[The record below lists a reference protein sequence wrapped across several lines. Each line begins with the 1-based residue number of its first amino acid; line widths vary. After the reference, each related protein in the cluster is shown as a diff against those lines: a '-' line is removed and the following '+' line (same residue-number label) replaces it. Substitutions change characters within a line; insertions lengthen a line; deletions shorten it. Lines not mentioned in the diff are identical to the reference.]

1 MVRAVVIVVLDTAL
15 ALVDRES
22 VPPERILDLGGDER
36 ETGDV
41 ARIAPVKLLVDRA
54 GEIGRFVGGD
64 VARVVWDVEVAW
76 CLRVGGAV
84 AMAFALAR
92 LAAIAAAMLF
102 FLALGG
108 VVEEG
113 KPASASGLGQAFSNC
128 LRDAESRD
136 CRIVD
141 PRSGQ
146 IAWNTQNIC
155 RAPSRTAALASPSAF
170 LTNFSKRSIPP

>member
-1 MVRAVVIVVLDTAL
+1 M
-15 ALVDRES
+15 
-22 VPPERILDLGGDER
+22 
-36 ETGDV
+36 
-41 ARIAPVKLLVDRA
+41 
-54 GEIGRFVGGD
+54 
-64 VARVVWDVEVAW
+64 EVAW

-128 LRDAESRD
+128 LRDAESRA
-136 CRIVD
+136 CRIVE

-146 IAWNTQNIC
+146 MAWNTQNIC
-155 RAPSRTAALASPSAF
+155 RALSRTAALASPSAF
-170 LTNFSKRSIPP
+170 LTIFSKRSIPP